1 MNIDESLELTY
12 KTVMSKIKKLLGESS
27 GWLTD
32 SVNSHFI
39 NISKY
44 LQIGGSSYIA
54 LPEKL
59 KSF

>member
-1 MNIDESLELTY
+1 
-12 KTVMSKIKKLLGESS
+12 MSKIKKLLGESS